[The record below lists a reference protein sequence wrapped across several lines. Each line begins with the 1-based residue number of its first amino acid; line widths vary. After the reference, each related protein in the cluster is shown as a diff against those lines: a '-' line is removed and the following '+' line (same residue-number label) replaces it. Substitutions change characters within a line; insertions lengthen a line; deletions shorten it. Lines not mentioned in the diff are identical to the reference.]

1 MRRSASEIINELES
15 RIARLEKQSK
25 KFPPKAVD
33 LNKITDPDGFWN
45 MTLSDLKAINP
56 VLSTRGL
63 RKENAKMSS
72 IILFLNMAAGAWES
86 SQKRKSKGRKAST
99 RIASDFD
106 PRKAVMYFDIQFED
120 YNAEEDGVEISSRE
134 LSSME
139 SKALKSVSRLL
150 KVRVGNEGHDSF
162 GNLVCNIS
170 VNSLEEV
177 AEVVEIVQRN
187 TIGGE
192 DQIDTDVQ
200 YFVAQGF
207 TLYPQG
213 VNGVSYQIGGNGV
226 HEDLEEYLEEA
237 GVL

>member
-1 MRRSASEIINELES
+1 MRRSASEIIRNLEM
-15 RIARLEKQSK
+15 RIARLERASSK
-25 KFPPKAVD
+25 V
-33 LNKITDPDGFWN
+33 
-45 MTLSDLKAINP
+45 
-56 VLSTRGL
+56 
-63 RKENAKMSS
+63 
-72 IILFLNMAAGAWES
+72 
-86 SQKRKSKGRKAST
+86 
-99 RIASDFD
+99 ASDFD

>member
-1 MRRSASEIINELES
+1 MRRSASEIIRHLERNFEM
-15 RIARLEKQSK
+15 RIARLERNFA
-25 KFPPKAVD
+25 KF
-33 LNKITDPDGFWN
+33 
-45 MTLSDLKAINP
+45 
-56 VLSTRGL
+56 
-63 RKENAKMSS
+63 
-72 IILFLNMAAGAWES
+72 
-86 SQKRKSKGRKAST
+86 
-99 RIASDFD
+99 ASDFD
-106 PRKAVMYFDIQFED
+106 PRKAMMYFVIQFEE
-120 YNAEEDGVEISSRE
+120 YNAEEDGVELSDRE
-134 LSSME
+134 LQYLE
-139 SKALKSVSRLL
+139 GKALKNVGRLL
-150 KVRVGNEGHDSF
+150 KVRVGNEGHDEHDD
-162 GNLVCNIS
+162 LICNFS

-213 VNGVSYQIGGNGV
+213 VNGVSYQMGGNGR